1 MQVNLRKIGTEQRN
15 SNTRHIDSL
24 STLEILQVINNEDK
38 TVAYAVEKA
47 LPQISSLVDV
57 IVEKFYED

>member
-38 TVAYAVEKA
+38 TVAYAVEK
-47 LPQISSLVDV
+47 LFRKSPL
-57 IVEKFYED
+57 